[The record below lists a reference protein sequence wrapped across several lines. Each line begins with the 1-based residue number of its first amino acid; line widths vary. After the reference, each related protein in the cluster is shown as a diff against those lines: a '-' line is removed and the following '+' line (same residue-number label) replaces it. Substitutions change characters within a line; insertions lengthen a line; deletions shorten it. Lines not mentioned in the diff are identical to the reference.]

1 MTEENLGKV
10 YDIYF
15 NQNPEKS
22 GSGDQSEVHKG
33 TTTLMSGGAFNGA
46 MNKLAGNFRLIQSI
60 KNTDTVPEDANT
72 QVISTLESEKET
84 VMYFDAETG
93 TIYVSTD
100 AKTIYLNGD
109 SSEMFTGCSNLKNIE
124 GLSNWNTENVTNM
137 HYMFCYCNKLSDIGA
152 LADWDTG
159 NVTDMSSMFDGCS
172 SLTDLNALINWD
184 TSAVNNMK
192 AMFNGISQ
200 LTDTSALND
209 WDILN
214 TSNFTNMFLNCPS
227 HPEFTKRPGTWDGNG
242 TFIPSA

>member
-1 MTEENLGKV
+1 MTW
-10 YDIYF
+10 
-15 NQNPEKS
+15 
-22 GSGDQSEVHKG
+22 SEG
-33 TTTLMSGGAFNGA
+33 
-46 MNKLAGNFRLIQSI
+46 
-60 KNTDTVPEDANT
+60 
-72 QVISTLESEKET
+72 
-84 VMYFDAETG
+84 FDL
-93 TIYVSTD
+93 Y
-100 AKTIYLNGD
+100 
-109 SSEMFTGCSNLKNIE
+109 
-124 GLSNWNTENVTNM
+124 
-137 HYMFCYCNKLSDIGA
+137 A

-172 SLTDLNALINWD
+172 SLTDLNALINGD

-214 TSNFTNMFLNCPS
+214 TSNFTNMFLNCPF

>member
-1 MTEENLGKV
+1 MIV
-10 YDIYF
+10 
-15 NQNPEKS
+15 
-22 GSGDQSEVHKG
+22 
-33 TTTLMSGGAFNGA
+33 TLKPIN
-46 MNKLAGNFRLIQSI
+46 
-60 KNTDTVPEDANT
+60 
-72 QVISTLESEKET
+72 
-84 VMYFDAETG
+84 
-93 TIYVSTD
+93 
-100 AKTIYLNGD
+100 
-109 SSEMFTGCSNLKNIE
+109 
-124 GLSNWNTENVTNM
+124 
-137 HYMFCYCNKLSDIGA
+137 IGA

-214 TSNFTNMFLNCPS
+214 TSNFTHMFLNCPS